1 MILPVMIAMT
11 AMTTI
16 QLMTRVIRNFV
27 HAEILRSVNRS
38 HLPQT
43 FLTQNWL

>member
-11 AMTTI
+11 AMTMI

-27 HAEILRSVNRS
+27 HAERLRSVNRA
-38 HLPQT
+38 HLPHT